1 MNKSIYFVNPAAD
14 FPTYF
19 GGESYRGF
27 GLPAAT
33 QMADLSVPTLAAMAP
48 ADFDVRVCDE
58 SFETVDLETPATYV
72 GITGKITQF
81 GRMVAL
87 ARAFRDRGKT
97 VLIGGPFASLS
108 PELLR
113 PHCDVLVR
121 GEIEEIAADIFAD
134 LASGCW
140 KDEYVGSKPSL
151 EQSPVP
157 RWDLYRNDRAV
168 MGTLQTSRG
177 CPFECEFCDV
187 IQYAGRKQRHKG
199 VAQVLRE
206 LDVLYAHGY
215 RTVFLADDNLTVFRA
230 RAREL
235 VIALREWNGRQVH
248 GNVTFATQVSID
260 VARDDELLRLCAEA
274 GVTTFFIGIET
285 PNEDSLRETKKRQ
298 NLHVN
303 LVDAVHAILARGI
316 YVMGG
321 MIVGFDADGPDIFE
335 RQFDFAMQSNVPIFS
350 LGPLVAPAATPLHA
364 RLKAAGRLKPE
375 GSEAAAVPW
384 ISNIV
389 HPVLGEDELLGGLRW
404 LANSLYSP
412 EALGERLLAFVDK
425 LGPRQDPKRAEGPRR
440 PAHSVELDATRLL
453 LKLRALGPEENKMW
467 ERVMRA
473 VMSKPDAG
481 MFVISALL
489 SYMQIRHMY
498 ELGQFWD
505 SAPERLAAV
514 RARPA
519 PQAAGRRVLPMVD

>member
-48 ADFDVRVCDE
+48 ADFDVHVCDE
-58 SFETVDLETPATYV
+58 SFETVDLETPARYV

-121 GEIEEIAADIFAD
+121 GEIEEIAPDIFAD

-140 KDEYVGSKPSL
+140 EDEYVGSKPSL
-151 EQSPVP
+151 EQSPIP

-206 LDVLYAHGY
+206 LDVLYAHGD
-215 RTVFLADDNLTVFRA
+215 RTVFPAHDNLTVVRVQNRA
-230 RAREL
+230 VAN
-235 VIALREWNGRQVH
+235 ALREWNGRQVH
-248 GNVTFATQVSID
+248 GNVPFATQVSID

-274 GVTTFFIGIET
+274 GVTTFFVGIE
-285 PNEDSLRETKKRQ
+285 
-298 NLHVN
+298 
-303 LVDAVHAILARGI
+303 
-316 YVMGG
+316 
-321 MIVGFDADGPDIFE
+321 
-335 RQFDFAMQSNVPIFS
+335 
-350 LGPLVAPAATPLHA
+350 
-364 RLKAAGRLKPE
+364 
-375 GSEAAAVPW
+375 
-384 ISNIV
+384 
-389 HPVLGEDELLGGLRW
+389 
-404 LANSLYSP
+404 SP
-412 EALGERLLAFVDK
+412 
-425 LGPRQDPKRAEGPRR
+425 
-440 PAHSVELDATRLL
+440 
-453 LKLRALGPEENKMW
+453 
-467 ERVMRA
+467 
-473 VMSKPDAG
+473 
-481 MFVISALL
+481 
-489 SYMQIRHMY
+489 
-498 ELGQFWD
+498 
-505 SAPERLAAV
+505 
-514 RARPA
+514 
-519 PQAAGRRVLPMVD
+519 